1 MSANPEIPNSSHIG
15 RYQCDRVLGEGAA
28 GIVRRAYDPL
38 MDRTVAIKSVR
49 AERLSEE
56 EVKDMIAEFHHEA
69 SIAGKYAHENIVTI
83 YDIVS
88 HEGLD
93 HIVMEY
99 VAGRSITEYL
109 KSVGPMPPQTVLSI
123 IYKAA
128 VGLAYI
134 HYHGVIHRD
143 IKPGNIL
150 YHHAGDLVKIMD
162 FSIAHEIH
170 TQGIREA
177 GTLAYMAPEHFDQS
191 RRISTL
197 TDVFALGAT
206 MYRMLVKKYP
216 FTRENTIEQIMHAHP
231 VPVAELQPEIP
242 RPIGQLVERAMAKE
256 DQDRYQSAAEFA
268 HDIERVMG
276 QVYPGTHIASEFD
289 NYMTI

>member
-1 MSANPEIPNSSHIG
+1 MNGSPDEKNSNLIG

-28 GIVRRAYDPL
+28 GVVRRAYDPL

-49 AERLSEE
+49 AERLSDE
-56 EVKDMIAEFHHEA
+56 EVQHVIAEFHHEA
-69 SIAGKYAHENIVTI
+69 RVAGKYAHENIVAI
-83 YDIVS
+83 FDIVR
-88 HEGLD
+88 HDDLD

-109 KSVGPMPPQTVLSI
+109 KSIGPMPPQTVLSI

-143 IKPGNIL
+143 IKPGNIM

-170 TQGIREA
+170 TQGVREA
-177 GTLAYMAPEHFDQS
+177 GTLAYMAPEHFDKS
-191 RRISTL
+191 RRITAL

-206 MYRMLVKKYP
+206 MYRMLVKQYP
-216 FTRENTIEQIMHAHP
+216 FTRENTVEQIMYAHP
-231 VPVAELQPEIP
+231 VPVMELQPEIP
-242 RPIGQLVERAMAKE
+242 REIGELVEKALAKE
-256 DQDRYQSAAEFA
+256 DADRFQSAAEFA
-268 HDIERVMG
+268 HEIERVM
-276 QVYPGTHIASEFD
+276 QRCYPGTQIASEFD
-289 NYMTI
+289 NYMSL